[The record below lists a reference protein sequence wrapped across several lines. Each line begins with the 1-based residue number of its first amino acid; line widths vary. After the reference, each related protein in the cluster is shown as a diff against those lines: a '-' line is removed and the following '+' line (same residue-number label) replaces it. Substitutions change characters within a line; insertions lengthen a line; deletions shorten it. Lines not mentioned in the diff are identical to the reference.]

1 MSFVH
6 GDAGIAQDNDTGLL
20 LLFLFFLHFFQ
31 EELHLAVPGSKSDH
45 PGLVSDDY
53 LGNSEGARKG
63 GGEQERKDWVRWKS
77 TTFTDFFSLLCCAS
91 IHAGLLEGG

>member
-31 EELHLAVPGSKSDH
+31 EEIHLAVPGSKSDH

-63 GGEQERKDWVRWKS
+63 GGEQETKNWVRWKS